1 MILLFRL
8 VMLDLWSWLDGLVET
23 YGYFGFFVI
32 SIFGCMSVFLPV
44 PYVLTIYAFG
54 SQLDPILLGI
64 VCGLG
69 SAIGEFSAYFIGR
82 GGRQLLEKKYGKRLD
97 SAKLLIQ
104 RYGAFGLFLFA
115 ATPLPDDLLFIV
127 LGLIKF
133 DLKKALFAC
142 FLGKWLMC
150 TIIAYAGKF
159 SYEFVLKMF
168 EGGGFLGVAAGFI
181 ILALV
186 IVAML
191 RIDWTKYL
199 PSK

>member
-1 MILLFRL
+1 VVVSDFWRWMDSL
-8 VMLDLWSWLDGLVET
+8 VVT
-23 YGYFGFFVI
+23 YGYLGFFI
-32 SIFGCMSVFLPV
+32 LSIFGNMSLFLPV

-54 SQLDPILLGI
+54 HQLDPILLGLS
-64 VCGLG
+64 CGLG
-69 SAIGEFSAYFIGR
+69 AAIGEFSAYFIGR
-82 GGRQLLEKKYGKRLD
+82 GGRHFLEKKYGKRLD

-133 DLKKALFAC
+133 DLKKALLAC

-150 TIIAYAGKF
+150 TIIAFGGKF
-159 SYEFVLKMF
+159 SFRLVLRLF
-168 EGGGFLGVAAGFI
+168 HETGLLGAVVGLI

-191 RIDWTKYL
+191 KLDWTRFL